1 MSTNEHENFASDPS
15 TSTGAEAAPTLT
27 DPAVSG
33 PAEPAAPF
41 PAEPAAPVPEP
52 VEGSGIASHQRLDD
66 RLRPR
71 TGTIVWGVLVLAFC
85 LYTGFQA
92 VAPGSIDGTTFAI
105 TAIIGLGL
113 LLLAV
118 GAAVVVRSTRQQKR

>member
-1 MSTNEHENFASDPS
+1 MSTNEHENFASAPS
-15 TSTGAEAAPTLT
+15 TSVRAQAPI
-27 DPAVSG
+27 
-33 PAEPAAPF
+33 PAAPL
-41 PAEPAAPVPEP
+41 PTEPAVTLTEP
-52 VEGSGIASHQRLDD
+52 VEGGGAPLRPLSAD

-105 TAIIGLGL
+105 AAIIGLGL

>member
-15 TSTGAEAAPTLT
+15 TSTGAEAPIPAAPL
-27 DPAVSG
+27 
-33 PAEPAAPF
+33 PAEPAVTL
-41 PAEPAAPVPEP
+41 PAEPALPLPEP
-52 VEGSGIASHQRLDD
+52 VEGSGAPSRPLPVD

-105 TAIIGLGL
+105 AAIIGLGL